1 LGPPKG
7 KIDKMSS
14 SYSCTRVSQG
24 NLHSQP
30 VLTNFD
36 SSRKPFV
43 PVDHWLATSQLDVN
57 SFVDA
62 AVIEEQLL
70 SSSGAD
76 HPKQAS
82 AQINQRA
89 ITPRLGIL
97 NNIPFSIPFAV
108 RVTIFRHFVVNDM
121 KERGRLSSYGSWSSR
136 FDPFIRGSRGTRKSK
151 LQVRRGMVAQDGFDR
166 LAEVDL
172 KTPLE
177 ISFIDQFGQEE

>member
-1 LGPPKG
+1 MHVGCPKR

-14 SYSCTRVSQG
+14 CCSCTGVSQG
-24 NLHSQP
+24 NSCSLPALTHS
-30 VLTNFD
+30 D

-43 PVDHWLATSQLDVN
+43 PADHWLVTSQLDVN

-62 AVIEEQLL
+62 AVIEEQSL

-76 HPKQAS
+76 PKQAS
-82 AQINQRA
+82 VQIHQRTA

-97 NNIPFSIPFAV
+97 NNIPFTIPFAV

-121 KERGRLSSYGSWSSR
+121 RERGSLSSYGSWGFS
-136 FDPFIRGSRGTRKSK
+136 RGSRGTRKSK
-151 LQVRRGMVAQDGFDR
+151 VQVRRGMVAQDGFDR

-177 ISFIDQFGQEE
+177 IAFIDQFGQEE

>member
-1 LGPPKG
+1 MHFL
-7 KIDKMSS
+7 
-14 SYSCTRVSQG
+14 RA
-24 NLHSQP
+24 
-30 VLTNFD
+30 LTNFD

-57 SFVDA
+57 SFVEA
-62 AVIEEQLL
+62 AVIEEQSL
-70 SSSGAD
+70 SSASAD

-82 AQINQRA
+82 AQIKRA

-121 KERGRLSSYGSWSSR
+121 RERGSLSSYGSWNSR
-136 FDPFIRGSRGTRKSK
+136 FDPFIRGSRGTKKSRV
-151 LQVRRGMVAQDGFDR
+151 QVRRGMVAQDGFDR